1 MKREI
6 KLISD
11 FNFELFYNF
20 LNNQLDDKF
29 YKIFKPNYEPFS
41 SSCYNI
47 INSNSKTHTI
57 IAWSRIEKV
66 IKEFSNLIEHNKFNR
81 KKLNKELDD
90 YIGLIL
96 RLSEKTEHLVVTS
109 WHLPL
114 MEKGYYLKDLT
125 NDLGVSK
132 NLNIINT
139 KLAEEFK
146 TQNNNIGSAA

>member
-20 LNNQLDDKF
+20 LNNKIDVKA
-29 YKIFKPNYEPFS
+29 YKIFKPDYELFS
-41 SSCYNI
+41 SSCYKI

-66 IKEFSNLIEHNKFNR
+66 LREFANLIEHKEFNR
-81 KKLNKELDD
+81 NKLDKELND

-96 RLSEKTEHLVVTS
+96 KLSEKTEHLVVTS

-132 NLNIINT
+132 NLNIINS

-146 TQNNNIGSAA
+146 KK